1 MQWSPY
7 TLVALS
13 LCWGIGGGA
22 NQLGKLACSIDSL
35 RCSKRSDTVEHE
47 IPWAALT
54 VRVHARR
61 FTTRTASNLLL
72 LCITQPCITACPP
85 GVQRIISYDLLLLH
99 TDNVT
104 ASNEDAAFNP
114 DEYLFHRSNV
124 PLRLWC
130 TVPFAGLVHHV
141 NATFTEPVVITELIS
156 SGFSNGYVNNF
167 TVEYSM
173 DGTKEFTLYRDDEIE
188 KVCYVHPYNIMI
200 IYIASLHSL

>member
-1 MQWSPY
+1 
-7 TLVALS
+7 
-13 LCWGIGGGA
+13 
-22 NQLGKLACSIDSL
+22 
-35 RCSKRSDTVEHE
+35 
-47 IPWAALT
+47 
-54 VRVHARR
+54 
-61 FTTRTASNLLL
+61 
-72 LCITQPCITACPP
+72 
-85 GVQRIISYDLLLLH
+85 VQRIISYDLLLLH